1 MDYQDQKEYRESE
14 IEIKK
19 ERNPSY
25 HDYMNPYV
33 NTMVTPSSSSSRLQ
47 KEYHTRERK
56 EYKSSSSP
64 KKFGEV
70 GLFHGFPKPESIRK
84 LSRSYIR
91 PEDECPLL
99 ADSTPKLKKEKKK
112 NMKLPKYLDDEEVAA
127 TALPT
132 AEGGGGS
139 SIFYRD
145 CSQRGS
151 FKYASTFSSNPH
163 AYFNDAYADPLDLIK
178 QSSPTL
184 TEKFKKDTRGAISI
198 EKRKNRNRGSREEG
212 YFEDEAKIKNFDIFE
227 PRDVYEEP
235 ETFIINRSSSSS
247 SEKQRSRVRSRARV
261 HAPREETLVESPSL
275 PPKLP
280 PKKIINQHSSV
291 LLPPPPIP
299 PHLISTSRRREIRES
314 GGGGGGGGGGVVR
327 ERNFKKQLPTGD
339 NNNFKSTT
347 FRSSSTSRKNY
358 NKTRH
363 DNDEEDPRR
372 LREKNVFKLLSDT
385 MRMKLKV
392 KENFEK

>member
-1 MDYQDQKEYRESE
+1 
-14 IEIKK
+14 
-19 ERNPSY
+19 
-25 HDYMNPYV
+25 
-33 NTMVTPSSSSSRLQ
+33 
-47 KEYHTRERK
+47 
-56 EYKSSSSP
+56 
-64 KKFGEV
+64 
-70 GLFHGFPKPESIRK
+70 
-84 LSRSYIR
+84 
-91 PEDECPLL
+91 
-99 ADSTPKLKKEKKK
+99 
-112 NMKLPKYLDDEEVAA
+112 MKLPKYLDDDEDVA
-127 TALPT
+127 TAT
-132 AEGGGGS
+132 SAEGGGGGGS
-139 SIFYRD
+139 SLFYRD

-151 FKYASTFSSNPH
+151 FKYTSTFSSNPH
-163 AYFNDAYADPLDLIK
+163 VYFNDGYADPLDLIK

-212 YFEDEAKIKNFDIFE
+212 YFESEAKIRNFDIFE

-235 ETFIINRSSSSS
+235 ETFINRSSS
-247 SEKQRSRVRSRARV
+247 SEKQRSRGRYRARV
-261 HAPREETLVESPSL
+261 HTPREETLVESPSL

-314 GGGGGGGGGGVVR
+314 GGGGGGGGGGGVVR

-347 FRSSSTSRKNY
+347 FRVSSTSRKNY

-363 DNDEEDPRR
+363 DNDEEEDPRR
-372 LREKNVFKLLSDT
+372 LREKNVFKLLSDN

-392 KENFEK
+392 KENF